1 MPDYTITLTDT
12 EQKAMEYCAADV
24 DDWIT
29 NAATNR
35 ARIATEEIVSLNTAH
50 CNANGIAIGVGVT
63 AQVEQANPRCWLFH
77 SLIAL
82 SCKAIAHGYLRYAR
96 RPHE

>member
-63 AQVEQANPRCWLFH
+63 AQVEQAYNLG
-77 SLIAL
+77 IVTTA
-82 SCKAIAHGYLRYAR
+82 AAR
-96 RPHE
+96 NAATEAESPGGE